1 MSKATSYYFFDW
13 DDNIMFLDTKILVRN
28 KNTGETREV
37 STTKYPDVHPNLG
50 KAGEWADYEEFGGTY
65 GNFRDIPAAELA
77 GGQRQHFV
85 DDVDKASSG
94 QTDRGDK
101 WQAPAWPYF
110 KYACEKQ
117 RPVSIVTAR
126 GHSPETLQ
134 AGVQLLVDKGHLPCM
149 PKFHT
154 VIAVTNPGVRTTL
167 QDWAKEGEA
176 PGDNDIPALKRLAIK
191 MSVQKAFDEHGE
203 DADLRFGM
211 SDDDPSNVQ
220 LVIQAMA
227 ECKIQYPEKRF
238 FVINTHTG
246 QHVKLE
252 VFPLDVSVTGAT
264 VLDE

>member
-1 MSKATSYYFFDW
+1 MTATSYYFFDW
-13 DDNIMFLDTKILVRN
+13 DDNIMYLDTKILVRN
-28 KNTGETREV
+28 KQTGETREV
-37 STTKYPDVHPNLG
+37 STTQYPDVHPNLG
-50 KAGEWADYEEFGGTY
+50 KAGEWQDYEEFDGTY
-65 GNFRDIPAAELA
+65 GNFRDIPADEIAPD
-77 GGQRQHFV
+77 QRQHFV

-94 QTDRGDK
+94 QTARGDG

-110 KYACEKQ
+110 KYACENQ

-126 GHSPETLQ
+126 GHSPETLA
-134 AGVQLLVDKGHLPCM
+134 AGVQLLVDRGHLACM

-154 VIAVTNPGVRTTL
+154 VLAVTNPEVRETL
-167 QDWAKEGEA
+167 KGWARPGHA
-176 PGDNDIPALKRLAIK
+176 PEDKDIPALKRLAIK
-191 MSVQKAFDEHGE
+191 MSVQKAFSEHGD

-227 ECKIQYPEKRF
+227 ECKNQYPEKRF

-252 VFPLDVSVTGAT
+252 VFPLEMSVTGAT
-264 VLDE
+264 VLSD